1 MYLGDVKIIENEAYY
16 KSILLKLYE
25 KFLKISEEMLHLALE
40 KLFVDYMRCFLVNNY
55 EDII

>member
-1 MYLGDVKIIENEAYY
+1 MKIIENEAYY